1 MAKDLILPDPIFEA
15 INNHE
20 YDNLKKFL
28 DNTDWYSITP
38 PFIILR
44 DSIRK
49 SVRII
54 EDEEVRLD
62 VMMYLKKYANDYF
75 FDGACLIAAGEGSYF
90 SNKEID
96 SRAAEI
102 IEDFRKELAFQIDL
116 IESSGEFSGDKF
128 RKLKKSNE
136 ELKKIN
142 AEQERKIKEL
152 SEIIDKYK
160 HPSRHGKYIPKRLQ
174 NAKFDAIIKH
184 LQSEEVLRVVTEPN
198 EYGFR
203 VVTCIHWDASKAL
216 FGYFVEKVNDAL
228 KLRGARVP
236 LNWKIF
242 EPAVFNYKD
251 LVGEARKALS
261 TYKNSSSLQP
271 ERINDVEKVDKAIEI
286 ALKIESDP
294 NKDSV

>member
-1 MAKDLILPDPIFEA
+1 MKSKESFLKKITEQLNQHEYSNLTKFLEQIDWFSIPHEQIVPREKVRAFIKSIENEETRLNVARFLQKYEDYYFKEPDNGFTTDFGTDPIAEFHREL
-15 INNHE
+15 E
-20 YDNLKKFL
+20 FL
-28 DNTDWYSITP
+28 IKQLT
-38 PFIILR
+38 
-44 DSIRK
+44 
-49 SVRII
+49 
-54 EDEEVRLD
+54 
-62 VMMYLKKYANDYF
+62 
-75 FDGACLIAAGEGSYF
+75 
-90 SNKEID
+90 SN
-96 SRAAEI
+96 
-102 IEDFRKELAFQIDL
+102 
-116 IESSGEFSGDKF
+116 GEFSDDKF